1 MRSTSWNQYFTATEL
16 QQHFQVDQNGYYVP
30 PAYIQE
36 YKRYRCYCGSDHQ
49 NLPNLEPLIENPYS
63 NDGAFVPIEAGSNR
77 GISRISEATST
88 AISNSDGASVCPTLT
103 ATREKSKNAARMRR
117 SNENCEYKE
126 LSHYLP
132 LPSDEKIVLDKAS
145 SIRLT
150 TNFLKMR
157 ALLSSNIVKREDQEE
172 FLQNLHL
179 TPWEEGEMDCINKG
193 IPLICLL
200 ILITPSPIDYS
211 FVRRFVIRIKCLL
224 TKSRNSLSCEGYK
237 AIHFEG
243 HIKAK
248 LVQINETLVKQVQ
261 YLIGVAHTLPVVSRI
276 SMEVKLS
283 RDMFMFRAGLDLKLS
298 YVDDQIER
306 LTGYLPKNV
315 VEKSLY
321 DLIHCGDAEEVS
333 EGHKTLLDKGQVIFK
348 LFRLLCLNGGWIWV
362 QAYAIILRGSGV
374 SKPDFIV
381 GFANVLTGIQ
391 GVNMKLDVCQ
401 LGVGAE
407 RSYENE
413 IVPNKARRKRRCP
426 AFELDEDS
434 TPESYSISETIFT
447 ERFSSN
453 SDHYNP
459 NNSTMNPNW
468 THYHKVHEPTKSRQ
482 GISIDTAHSEG
493 NTVNLPPSLV
503 VHSFMEQLSIKT
515 SANSTCHGNWL
526 YPLHFHRQY

>member
-1 MRSTSWNQYFTATEL
+1 MRSSAWNQYLTSTEFH
-16 QQHFQVDQNGYYVP
+16 QHFQVDQNGYYIP

-36 YKRYRCYCGSDHQ
+36 YKRYRCHCGSDHQ
-49 NLPNLEPLIENPYS
+49 NLPTLDPLIEYPYS
-63 NDGAFVPIEAGSNR
+63 NDSAFVPIEAGSNR
-77 GISRISEATST
+77 GISRVSEADST
-88 AISNSDGASVCPTLT
+88 VISNSDGASVCHTLT

-132 LPSDEKIVLDKAS
+132 LPSGEKIVLDKAS

-157 ALLSSNIVKREDQEE
+157 ALLSPN
-172 FLQNLHL
+172 
-179 TPWEEGEMDCINKG
+179 
-193 IPLICLL
+193 
-200 ILITPSPIDYS
+200 YS

-224 TKSRNSLSCEGYK
+224 TKSKNSLSCEGFK
-237 AIHFEG
+237 AMHFEG

-248 LVQINETLVKQVQ
+248 MVRSNETLVKQVQ
-261 YLIGVAHTLPVVSRI
+261 YLIGIAHTLPVVSRI

-298 YVDDQIER
+298 YVDDQIEF

-315 VEKSLY
+315 MEKSLY
-321 DLIHCGDAEEVS
+321 DLIHCGDAEEVA
-333 EGHKTLLDKGQVIFK
+333 EGHKTHKGQVIFK

-381 GFANVLTGIQ
+381 GFANALTGIQ
-391 GVNMKLDVCQ
+391 AVNMKFDVCQ
-401 LGVGAE
+401 LSAGSE
-407 RSYENE
+407 ISYENE

-426 AFELDEDS
+426 AFELGEDS
-434 TPESYSISETIFT
+434 APESYSISDAVFT
-447 ERFSSN
+447 ERFSSD

-459 NNSTMNPNW
+459 NNRTMNFNW
-468 THYHKVHEPTKSRQ
+468 THYHKAHERTRASQ
-482 GISIDTAHSEG
+482 GISNDTAHSEG
-493 NTVNLPPSLV
+493 NFPPSLV
-503 VHSFMEQLSIKT
+503 VQGFMEQLSIKT
-515 SANSTCHGNWL
+515 STNSTSHGNWL
-526 YPLHFHRQY
+526 YPLHFHQQY